1 MASVLTAGQAR
12 HEEGMMGGLNE
23 DGSLECC
30 PSCTSDLM
38 VEEEDEWTDDQ
49 GETHTYLFCC
59 FCEHEWEA
67 DNE

>member
-1 MASVLTAGQAR
+1 
-12 HEEGMMGGLNE
+12 MMVELNE

-38 VEEEDEWTDDQ
+38 VEKEDEWTDDQ

-59 FCEHEWEA
+59 CCEHEWEA
-67 DNE
+67 HNE